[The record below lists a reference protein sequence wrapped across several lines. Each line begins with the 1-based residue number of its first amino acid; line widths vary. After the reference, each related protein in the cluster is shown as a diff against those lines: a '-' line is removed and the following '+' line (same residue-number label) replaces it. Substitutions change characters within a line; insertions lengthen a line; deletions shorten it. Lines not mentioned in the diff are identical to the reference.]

1 MGAARRLTALA
12 AATVVGALGATGLP
26 VGPAWADDIRD
37 RSWHVEAMRLAEV
50 HQITQ
55 GDGVTVAVVDTG
67 VDASHPDIKD
77 NMLPGADLND
87 ADSKGHIDRR
97 NHGTGMA
104 SLIAGHGHGPG
115 GRDGVLGVA
124 PKAKILPFTL
134 SSTRTEIIRP
144 ESIAL
149 GITWAV
155 NNGADII
162 NVSLSG
168 SSNAALEQS
177 VKYAYRHGVIV
188 VAGVGNRRDIFIGE
202 PARSEWTIA
211 VTSSGRDRGLSPE
224 SIRAEE
230 TTIAAPGEEIV
241 RAEVGGGYYTQ
252 DGASA
257 ATALVSGAFALLK
270 SRFPDEDQGQLF
282 QRLVGTAY
290 DAGPP
295 GKDLDFGWGIL
306 DIYAALTTEPD
317 DRASPRPSP
326 TASPDPIAYLPPEPG
341 YSFGM
346 DEAIGMLIFF
356 TILGTLVTGV
366 VLLIR
371 WLRRRS
377 RRTAARDGPSGVP
390 EPAAPEAGVPLPQPV
405 TAPGAGPASQ
415 TPPTGEDDDTVWRPP
430 PR

>member
-1 MGAARRLTALA
+1 MRSAQRLTAAVA
-12 AATVVGALGATGLP
+12 AIAVSGFGMAVLP
-26 VGPAWADDIRD
+26 SPARADDIRD

-55 GDGVTVAVVDTG
+55 GEGITVAVVDSG
-67 VDASHPDIKD
+67 VDASHPDLRD
-77 NMLPGADLND
+77 NVLPGADMYDRGSN
-87 ADSKGHIDRR
+87 GHIDRR

-124 PKAKILPFTL
+124 PKAKILPIAIT
-134 SSTRTEIIRP
+134 SPSTGIIPPR
-144 ESIAL
+144 SIGV
-149 GITWAV
+149 GIDWAV
-155 NNGADII
+155 ANGADII
-162 NVSLSG
+162 NVSMTG
-168 SSNAALEQS
+168 SSDPALEQA
-177 VKYAYRHGVIV
+177 VKNAYRRGVIV
-188 VAGVGNRRDIFIGE
+188 VAAVGNRQDVLIGQ
-202 PARSEWTIA
+202 PALSEWTIA
-211 VTSSGRDRGLSPE
+211 VTSSGRELGVSPE
-224 SIRAEE
+224 SIRAEQ
-230 TTIAAPGEEIV
+230 THIAAPGEDITQ
-241 RAEVGGGYYTQ
+241 AAVGGGYCSVN
-252 DGASA
+252 GASS

-270 SRFPDEDQGQLF
+270 ARYPDEDQGKLF
-282 QRLVGTAY
+282 QRMVGTAY

-306 DIYAALTTEPD
+306 DIHAALTTEPD

-346 DEAIGMLIFF
+346 DELIGMLMFF
-356 TILGTLVTGV
+356 GILGVLVTGI

-377 RRTAARDGPSGVP
+377 RRKSVVVGGPPDTTDPAALAPVPGRPDPKDGASADSGV
-390 EPAAPEAGVPLPQPV
+390 E
-405 TAPGAGPASQ
+405 T
-415 TPPTGEDDDTVWRPP
+415 DDSVWRPP